1 MHRFDQAVIADV
13 QSLPPIRDLVIL
25 GQADQLGIVRGG
37 SHLVVSHGMSSLA
50 QDGREGCTRAVWNG
64 VWSLRMAETL
74 YIPSRPIMP
83 ISTKAPFFIV
93 ATTDQPRDGEGDT
106 LGRRHTL
113 GEDERK
119 RFAVRR
125 MGFEALRRERVEEA
139 IAGLRVR

>member
-1 MHRFDQAVIADV
+1 MSWLA
-13 QSLPPIRDLVIL
+13 RD
-25 GQADQLGIVRGG
+25 G
-37 SHLVVSHGMSSLA
+37 H
-50 QDGREGCTRAVWNG
+50 EGCTRAVWNG

-83 ISTKAPFFIV
+83 ISTEAPFFIV
-93 ATTDQPRDGEGDT
+93 ATTDQPRDGADGAGGM

-119 RFAVRR
+119 RFAVRLKE
-125 MGFEALRRERVEEA
+125 FEALQQKRVENA